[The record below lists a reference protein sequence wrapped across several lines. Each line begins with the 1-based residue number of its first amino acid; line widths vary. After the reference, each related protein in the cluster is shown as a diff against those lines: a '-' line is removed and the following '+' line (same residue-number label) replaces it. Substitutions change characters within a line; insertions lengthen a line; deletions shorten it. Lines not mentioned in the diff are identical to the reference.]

1 MFAPQVC
8 FVTSSLKG
16 MITYL
21 LWQCLQLGGI
31 VEEVPPGTTM
41 LKKKKKDSEEV
52 KMQKTKEP
60 NKKSSEVLK
69 HAEHLATTSKQ
80 DNSCKEV

>member
-41 LKKKKKDSEEV
+41 LKKKKNILRKLRC
-52 KMQKTKEP
+52 KKPKNQTKNHQK
-60 NKKSSEVLK
+60 S
-69 HAEHLATTSKQ
+69 
-80 DNSCKEV
+80 

>member
-41 LKKKKKDSEEV
+41 LKKKKIF
-52 KMQKTKEP
+52 
-60 NKKSSEVLK
+60 
-69 HAEHLATTSKQ
+69 
-80 DNSCKEV
+80 